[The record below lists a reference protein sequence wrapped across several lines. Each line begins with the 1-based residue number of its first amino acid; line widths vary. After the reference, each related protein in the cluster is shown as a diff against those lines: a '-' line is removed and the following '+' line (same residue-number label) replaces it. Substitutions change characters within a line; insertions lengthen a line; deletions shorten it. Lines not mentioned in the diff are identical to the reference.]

1 MIIRFFGILIG
12 LFLLLGGGLLAYPA
26 FVGQGD
32 LKAALVACGALVPAL
47 AMLGYGFG
55 GQKFLRR
62 YFPKLAEK
70 ESPEDKSHNPF
81 L

>member
-1 MIIRFFGILIG
+1 MIIRIFGILIG
-12 LFLLLGGGLLAYPA
+12 LFLLLGGALLIYLA
-26 FVGQGD
+26 FIGKGD
-32 LKAALVACGALVPAL
+32 LNTALVACGGLVLAL

-70 ESPEDKSHNPF
+70 ESSEDQSHNPF